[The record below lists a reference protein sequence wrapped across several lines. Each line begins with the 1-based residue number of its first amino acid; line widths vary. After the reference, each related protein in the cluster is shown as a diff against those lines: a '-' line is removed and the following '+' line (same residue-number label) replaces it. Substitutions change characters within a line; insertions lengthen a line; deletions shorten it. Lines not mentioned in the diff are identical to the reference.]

1 MVPRCERC
9 CPVRAK
15 WGTWI
20 VTSTCR
26 KLTGWCLAI
35 ATLAASGLASSGP
48 VSDPFHQELL
58 THPAQEVSPGEFE
71 LAAQKRL
78 KKRKKISDPSLPRA
92 GSSGRVYGRQAFK
105 WFWREVSP
113 SRNAASAKRW
123 ATVLNVIDSGRKSGK
138 PVYGSRSMAQRI
150 AQNFGD
156 YLKRESKRRNVS
168 IPFLIAVIAVESNGN
183 PKAKSPVGARGL
195 MQLMPPTAARFG
207 VSNSYAP
214 SQNIRGGA
222 HYLDWLL
229 RRYRNDAVLALAGY
243 NAGEGAVDRHKGVP
257 PYRETRDYVAKVAGA
272 FSVARYLCKKPP
284 NSPREP
290 CELR

>member
-1 MVPRCERC
+1 MS
-9 CPVRAK
+9 A
-15 WGTWI
+15 
-20 VTSTCR
+20 
-26 KLTGWCLAI
+26 
-35 ATLAASGLASSGP
+35 GP
-48 VSDPFHQELL
+48 GDDPFHHDILFHSE
-58 THPAQEVSPGEFE
+58 PEVHSGEFE

-78 KKRKKISDPSLPRA
+78 KKRKKISDPSLPKPGANR
-92 GSSGRVYGRQAFK
+92 RVYGRQAFK
-105 WFWREVSP
+105 WFWQKVSP
-113 SRNAASAKRW
+113 SRSAASAARW
-123 ATVLNVIDSGRKSGK
+123 AAVLDVIDSGRRSGK

-150 AQNFGD
+150 AENFGE

-183 PKAKSPVGARGL
+183 PKAKSPIGAQGL

-290 CELR
+290 CDLR